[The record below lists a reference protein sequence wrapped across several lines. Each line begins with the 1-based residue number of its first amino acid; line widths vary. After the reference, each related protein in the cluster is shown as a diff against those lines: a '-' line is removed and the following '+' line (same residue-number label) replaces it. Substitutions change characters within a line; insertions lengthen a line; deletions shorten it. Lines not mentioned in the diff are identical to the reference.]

1 MFSRENVS
9 FPLFRLTVGVL
20 PRRAAPG
27 SEGLLRPAV
36 LLIEAP
42 ALGDLV
48 GTGLSP
54 VLCAGRLDF
63 PSGDGSFGRTGEHL
77 VLQAGLP
84 TAESGQ
90 GKRED
95 STHLTVVSG
104 GRHLYMRV
112 LHPTAVYCVKCNLW
126 ESALTGFPDLTS
138 AATHKRAMS
147 YSRRSHV
154 HIPTQWSI
162 QWVRQA
168 AGSYKQACTGGSKV
182 TASRDLTLKQNKNK
196 KVNTSRAK

>member
-9 FPLFRLTVGVL
+9 FPLFCLTVRVL

-54 VLCAGRLDF
+54 ILCPGRLDF

-90 GKRED
+90 GER
-95 STHLTVVSG
+95 G
-104 GRHLYMRV
+104 FNPFNGRQQRPASVHESLASYGCV
-112 LHPTAVYCVKCNLW
+112 LCEICESWHWRGFRILPQRQHTNGQCPTA
-126 ESALTGFPDLTS
+126 EG
-138 AATHKRAMS
+138 AMS
-147 YSRRSHV
+147 TYQHSGAFSGSGKQQEATSKHARGEQSDSEPWSH
-154 HIPTQWSI
+154 SE
-162 QWVRQA
+162 
-168 AGSYKQACTGGSKV
+168 
-182 TASRDLTLKQNKNK
+182 
-196 KVNTSRAK
+196 AK